1 MAAQVAPAP
10 ATTKNKKSNLSSSL
24 NQDLNSVKSGGT
36 VHGSGAMLG
45 AGDGTGVNAMNNV
58 DRHHQMN
65 MANIARASA
74 SNNSDTREKVEG
86 SKSTSLSSSNASM
99 SSSMETGLI
108 SNHKLKNA
116 GGGDPP
122 PSSHH
127 HHTAPQQQQQPFN
140 QFQQHHQRQIQ
151 NNINNTQQSAQ
162 GETGNRQHG
171 GKENILGNQFE
182 RHQPLLNKSE
192 EEEDHLCKSGDRMG
206 SRYDPASVGPTNNN
220 INNQPLG
227 AGGNGTISEFNNYY
241 GNARGGPCFDQHGGQ
256 QSPGMGIM
264 HSSGPNNMDPV
275 QNSNEGYHNSQ
286 YNLYPNYRPG
296 YSGAGYGMMSPS
308 RQGNSTLTGPGSS
321 NTAASH
327 GKSAM
332 AAASASGSGNVG
344 GFQRFPGQ
352 SQQHPSGA
360 TPTLN
365 QLLTSPSPMMR
376 GYGTGY
382 QDYNNPSAQQQQA
395 SMGLVKEMSSQY
407 GSAAH
412 GWGGQQ
418 RSHPAMSPGNNGQG
432 ISRPQIASMDAMA
445 MKRSQMYGMSNS
457 PYSQQQQ
464 GGAYPGQPYGSPATH
479 RYPMGM
485 QGRGQVGMGAM
496 QYPQQQMPAQYGQQG
511 MGAYGQQGQPPYF
524 SQPQQQPAAPT
535 QPPYM
540 QPRAPPQQD
549 LSGSIDDLPT
559 GTEAGLGSAVSASG
573 STSSQGEQS
582 NPAQSPFSP
591 HASPHLSGMRGG
603 PSPSPVGSPVG
614 SNHSRSGPISP
625 ASVPGT
631 HMAPQTP
638 GNVSDV
644 GSHSTLSQSPMS
656 QERGFVPS
664 MQRTATATAPQL
676 GPQQPGPS
684 MSPHPSPGGQMHH
697 GVGPYP
703 QGGSSGSTYG
713 PQAGQS
719 GPQGGQPG
727 PQGGQYGPQG
737 GQYGPQGGQYGPQGG
752 QYGPQGGQ
760 SGPQGG
766 QYGPQGGQ
774 YGPQGGQ
781 SGPQGGQYG
790 PQGGQYGPQG
800 GQYGPQ
806 GNYPRPPNY
815 GGAPGATYSG
825 PGPGMGNS
833 LGMNAS
839 SPMHGQGPGQPGGPA
854 PAGRG
859 PGTGAG
865 GRPYSGSGSTMAPSS
880 PGMPQPAGPGM
891 GPPPPNTTRKAQE
904 PGMGAMQAAAG
915 SMQGRPLYARSPVYP
930 SQAGSGTR
938 PLPTPLPQTQPQQLN
953 YSNAQAPPMMHQ
965 PELYGQSGYPNVNQM
980 SGMGSSAPY
989 SQPTGNSS
997 GRMTP
1002 QGPPYNAPPSGPMG
1016 MAADPKQKPDN
1027 SKEEG
1032 SVPTPEPPKAKDS
1045 FSSQCV
1051 SQPPTPCPLSP
1062 SPASLSSY
1070 HGDESDS
1077 ISSPAWPKTPSSPKH
1092 SSSTMTNEKITR
1104 LYDMGG
1110 EPERRIWVD
1119 RYLSFMEER
1128 GTPVPNL
1135 PAVGK
1140 KPLDLCRLYM
1150 CVKEIGGLAMVN
1162 KNKKWRE
1169 LSTHLNVGTSSS
1181 SASSLKKQYIQ
1192 YLFAFECKVERGEEP
1207 PPEVF
1212 ATADSKKQQQQQQ
1225 QAKVQPPSP
1234 ANSGSLQGP
1243 QTPQSTGSSSM
1254 TEMPGDLK
1262 PPTPASTPLSQ
1273 GTPMQGSRSS
1283 SISVQDPF
1291 SEVSDP
1297 AFQKRSSLT
1306 PGAPYQQGGNTPE
1319 ALMRMQYEASA
1330 RKAGAGEPFMPGHMP
1345 SGGMQDVYGR
1355 GPPSG
1360 PMSVLAMGQR
1370 PQYPYGPGYDR
1381 RPDHVMGPEGGMAPP
1396 GGQNN
1401 MVPASSDPSMYSPN
1415 RYPSQQR
1422 HEGYGQQ
1429 YPHSMP
1435 YGAHQPGMFP
1445 QQQGYKRPMDGMYG
1459 PPAKRHEGEVYNM
1472 QYAGQQ
1478 PDMYGQYGGGYLGH
1492 ERRPMQGS
1500 FPYGYGRERMPG
1512 AGQTPPQHGM
1522 PPLQPPP
1529 PSSGSGEGP
1538 QPNMWPGRTDMPYPY
1553 PNRQGQGPPYP
1564 AMGRGDEMEGRPP
1577 AQDGPWPR
1585 HPGQRQSPFL
1595 PSSSSSSSSS
1605 PMPTMTTRPPPSSY
1619 QTPPAIPNHTSRA
1632 SSPASFQRS
1641 MEAHMSPNKAHF
1653 MASMKMGKGGMPMP
1667 GPQVGGPLGPAPQAG
1682 QREVCF
1688 PPGCVEATQPLLKSR
1703 RKLTS
1708 KDTGTPEAWR
1718 VMMSLKSGLLAESTW
1733 ALDTINILLFDDNTV
1748 SSFTLSQLPGFLEL
1762 IVEYFRRCLIEI
1774 FGILEEY
1781 EVGTIGQ
1788 KTLLGPAYCPEE
1800 EEEEEEPASP
1810 EEDCESE
1817 PEAAT
1822 EEAKP
1827 EAGPEEAPPKAEE
1840 AEPEA
1845 RKEERPL
1852 EAPVKEEEVEEEVEK
1867 EGEQRAESPETPA
1880 EQPAKAQE
1888 PRPKQASKYDRLPLK
1903 VQEEEEEEEE
1913 GGGGARG
1920 NPAEDD
1926 SDRLG
1931 LVQEFTSGLLHW
1943 QAGGGDSTAHI
1954 QTHFERRSQAPATAA
1969 RGAPGEQEGTKP
1981 GGDDEEKEGGGEG
1994 RQAEGGIT
2002 ATMDDVLCARPPALS
2017 EEEEEEGEGEEEE
2030 EGGAPGPGRGRAF
2043 PFRSRLEESRRRVTL
2058 LEDEPRSWDEAP
2070 LSTAAAWQD
2079 ALAKRCV
2086 CVSNVV
2092 RGLSFVPGNDAEMSR
2107 HPGLVLILG
2116 KLVLLHHEHPERK
2129 RAPQTY
2135 QREEERE
2142 RGVACSKDEWWWDCL
2157 STLRENTM
2165 VTLAN
2170 MSGQLDLS
2178 LYPESICL
2186 PILDGLLHWMV
2197 CPSAESQDPF
2207 PGAGPNSALTP
2218 QRLVLE
2224 CLCKLSV
2231 LDNNVDLLLATPP
2244 FTRQERL
2251 YAALVRHVGDRRSQ
2265 VCREM
2270 AVAVLSNMALG
2281 DGPAARAIALQ
2292 KGSIGNLIGFLEDSV
2307 AMSVAQYQQGQH
2319 HGLLHPGHHGEP
2331 PSVNMMCRA
2340 AKALLAMARVE
2351 ENRPEF
2357 VLYEGR
2363 LLDIAISSVL
2373 NSAVAAVMCEVLFK
2387 LGRS

>member
-1 MAAQVAPAP
+1 MP
-10 ATTKNKKSNLSSSL
+10 
-24 NQDLNSVKSGGT
+24 G
-36 VHGSGAMLG
+36 
-45 AGDGTGVNAMNNV
+45 
-58 DRHHQMN
+58 
-65 MANIARASA
+65 
-74 SNNSDTREKVEG
+74 
-86 SKSTSLSSSNASM
+86 
-99 SSSMETGLI
+99 
-108 SNHKLKNA
+108 
-116 GGGDPP
+116 PP
-122 PSSHH
+122 C
-127 HHTAPQQQQQPFN
+127 
-140 QFQQHHQRQIQ
+140 
-151 NNINNTQQSAQ
+151 
-162 GETGNRQHG
+162 
-171 GKENILGNQFE
+171 
-182 RHQPLLNKSE
+182 LL
-192 EEEDHLCKSGDRMG
+192 C
-206 SRYDPASVGPTNNN
+206 
-220 INNQPLG
+220 
-227 AGGNGTISEFNNYY
+227 
-241 GNARGGPCFDQHGGQ
+241 
-256 QSPGMGIM
+256 
-264 HSSGPNNMDPV
+264 
-275 QNSNEGYHNSQ
+275 SQ
-286 YNLYPNYRPG
+286 AL
-296 YSGAGYGMMSPS
+296 A
-308 RQGNSTLTGPGSS
+308 
-321 NTAASH
+321 
-327 GKSAM
+327 
-332 AAASASGSGNVG
+332 
-344 GFQRFPGQ
+344 
-352 SQQHPSGA
+352 
-360 TPTLN
+360 
-365 QLLTSPSPMMR
+365 
-376 GYGTGY
+376 
-382 QDYNNPSAQQQQA
+382 
-395 SMGLVKEMSSQY
+395 
-407 GSAAH
+407 
-412 GWGGQQ
+412 
-418 RSHPAMSPGNNGQG
+418 
-432 ISRPQIASMDAMA
+432 
-445 MKRSQMYGMSNS
+445 
-457 PYSQQQQ
+457 
-464 GGAYPGQPYGSPATH
+464 
-479 RYPMGM
+479 
-485 QGRGQVGMGAM
+485 
-496 QYPQQQMPAQYGQQG
+496 
-511 MGAYGQQGQPPYF
+511 
-524 SQPQQQPAAPT
+524 
-535 QPPYM
+535 
-540 QPRAPPQQD
+540 D

-591 HASPHLSGMRGG
+591 HASPHLSGMRSG

-631 HMAPQTP
+631 HMTPQTP

-656 QERGFVPS
+656 QERGFAPS
-664 MQRTATATAPQL
+664 MQRTAAPPQL
-676 GPQQPGPS
+676 GPQQPGPP
-684 MSPHPSPGGQMHH
+684 MSPHPSPGGSMHH

-713 PQAGQS
+713 PQ
-719 GPQGGQPG
+719 GGQCG

-737 GQYGPQGGQYGPQGG
+737 GQYGPQGSQYGPQGSQYGPQGG
-752 QYGPQGGQ
+752 QYGPQV
-760 SGPQGG
+760 
-766 QYGPQGGQ
+766 
-774 YGPQGGQ
+774 
-781 SGPQGGQYG
+781 
-790 PQGGQYGPQG
+790 
-800 GQYGPQ
+800 

-815 GGAPGATYSG
+815 GGAPSTNYSG

-839 SPMHGQGPGQPGGPA
+839 SPMHGQGPGQPGGPM

-859 PGTGAG
+859 PGPSAG
-865 GRPYSGSGSTMAPSS
+865 GRPYPGSASSMAPSS
-880 PGMPQPAGPGM
+880 PSMPQPAGPGM
-891 GPPPPNTTRKAQE
+891 GPPPPNASRKAQE
-904 PGMGAMQAAAG
+904 PGMGAMQAAAS
-915 SMQGRPLYARSPVYP
+915 SMQGRPLYSRSPVYP
-930 SQAGSGTR
+930 SQAGSGSR
-938 PLPTPLPQTQPQQLN
+938 PLPTPTPQTQPQQPN
-953 YSNAQAPPMMHQ
+953 YNNAQAPPMMHHS
-965 PELYGQSGYPNVNQM
+965 ELYGQGSYPNMNQM
-980 SGMGSSAPY
+980 GGMGSSAPY
-989 SQPTGNSS
+989 SQPSGNSS

-1016 MAADPKQKPDN
+1016 MAADSKQKPDN
-1027 SKEEG
+1027 KEEG
-1032 SVPTPEPPKAKDS
+1032 NVPSTDPPKAKDS
-1045 FSSQCV
+1045 YSSH
-1051 SQPPTPCPLSP
+1051 
-1062 SPASLSSY
+1062 PASLSSY

-1104 LYDMGG
+1104 LYEMGG
-1110 EPERRIWVD
+1110 EPERRMWVD

-1192 YLFAFECKVERGEEP
+1192 YLFAFECQVERGEEP

-1212 ATADSKKQQQQQQ
+1212 ATADSKKQQ

-1262 PPTPASTPLSQ
+1262 PPTPVSTPHSQ
-1273 GTPMQGSRSS
+1273 GTPMPGSRSS

-1306 PGAPYQQGGNTPE
+1306 PGAPYQQGGNTPD
-1319 ALMRMQYEASA
+1319 ALMRMQYEANA
-1330 RKAGAGEPFMPGHMP
+1330 RKAAGGGEAFMPGHMS

-1360 PMSVLAMGQR
+1360 PMPVLGMGQR

-1396 GGQNN
+1396 GSQNN
-1401 MVPASSDPSMYSPN
+1401 MVPANSDPSMYSPN

-1472 QYAGQQ
+1472 QYGGQQ
-1478 PDMYGQYGGGYLGH
+1478 PDMYGQYSGGYLAH

-1500 FPYGYGRERMPG
+1500 FPYAYGRERMQG

-1522 PPLQPPP
+1522 SPLQPPP
-1529 PSSGSGEGP
+1529 SSSGSSEGP

-1553 PNRQGQGPPYP
+1553 PSRQGQGPPFP
-1564 AMGRGDEMEGRPP
+1564 TMGRGDEMDGRPS
-1577 AQDGPWPR
+1577 QEGPWPR

-1605 PMPTMTTRPPPSSY
+1605 SMPPMTTRPPPSSY
-1619 QTPPAIPNHTSRA
+1619 QTPPTIPNHNSRA
-1632 SSPASFQRS
+1632 HSPASFQRS

-1653 MASMKMGKGGMPMP
+1653 MASMKMAKGGMPMP
-1667 GPQVGGPLGPAPQAG
+1667 GSQGSTPLNQAPPSI
-1682 QREVCF
+1682 QREVIF
-1688 PPGCVEATQPLLKSR
+1688 PSGSVEATQPLLKTR

-1788 KTLLGPAYCPEE
+1788 KTLLGPASSPK
-1800 EEEEEEPASP
+1800 EEEPAGP
-1810 EEDCESE
+1810 DEDCESE
-1817 PEAAT
+1817 MEAGLG
-1822 EEAKP
+1822 EEKP
-1827 EAGPEEAPPKAEE
+1827 ETGPEDIPPRPEEAETDTRKAECPSE
-1840 AEPEA
+1840 VS
-1845 RKEERPL
+1845 
-1852 EAPVKEEEVEEEVEK
+1852 VKEEEGKSQQHTESEE
-1867 EGEQRAESPETPA
+1867 APA
-1880 EQPAKAQE
+1880 DQPQKAPE
-1888 PRPKQASKYDRLPLK
+1888 PRPKQASRYDRLPIK
-1903 VQEEEEEEEE
+1903 VQEEGEE
-1913 GGGGARG
+1913 GEGE
-1920 NPAEDD
+1920 NPMEDI

-1931 LVQEFTSGLLHW
+1931 HVQEFISGLLHW
-1943 QAGGGDSTAHI
+1943 KAGGGDSTAHI
-1954 QTHFERRSQAPATAA
+1954 QTHFERKSDDEVPTGRTNSE
-1969 RGAPGEQEGTKP
+1969 EQKGSDNKP
-1981 GGDDEEKEGGGEG
+1981 MIEEKEGEAL
-1994 RQAEGGIT
+1994 RQTENNIT
-2002 ATMDDVLCARPPALS
+2002 ATIDDVLCARPGSLS
-2017 EEEEEEGEGEEEE
+2017 EEESSPAH
-2030 EGGAPGPGRGRAF
+2030 GAQAF
-2043 PFRSRLEESRRRVTL
+2043 PFRSHPAESRHHVTL

-2079 ALAKRCV
+2079 SLAKRCI
-2086 CVSNVV
+2086 CISNIV

-2135 QREEERE
+2135 QRDEERE

-2157 STLRENTM
+2157 ATLRENTM

-2207 PGAGPNSALTP
+2207 PGAGPHSTLTP

-2244 FTRQERL
+2244 FIRQERL
-2251 YAALVRHVGDRRSQ
+2251 YAALVRHVGDRRNQ

-2281 DGPAARAIALQ
+2281 DSLAARAIALQ
-2292 KGSIGNLIGFLEDSV
+2292 KGSIGNLTSFLEDSV
-2307 AMSVAQYQQGQH
+2307 AMAVAQYQQGQH
-2319 HGLLHPGHHGEP
+2319 SLLHPIATHGEP
-2331 PSVNMMCRA
+2331 PSINMMCRA
-2340 AKALLAMARVE
+2340 AKALLAMACVE

-2373 NSAVAAVMCEVLFK
+2373 NSSVAAIMCEVLFK